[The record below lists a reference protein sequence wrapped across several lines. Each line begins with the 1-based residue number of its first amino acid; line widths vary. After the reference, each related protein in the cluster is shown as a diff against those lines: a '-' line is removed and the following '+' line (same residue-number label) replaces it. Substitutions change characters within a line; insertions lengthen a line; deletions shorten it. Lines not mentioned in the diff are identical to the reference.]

1 MDPVDI
7 GPLELRLQP
16 QPDEREEDGPD
27 EADGDNEKE
36 PGLSALKRRR
46 SDQKAHDAE
55 DLKRRFIINF
65 SMSIKFFKSRITD
78 ICNFE

>member
-7 GPLELRLQP
+7 GPLEVRLQP
-16 QPDEREEDGPD
+16 QPDEREEDRAD
-27 EADGDNEKE
+27 EADGDNEEE

-55 DLKRRFIINF
+55 DLKCG
-65 SMSIKFFKSRITD
+65 IKMVKKVLFWTD
-78 ICNFE
+78 VVFLGCKI